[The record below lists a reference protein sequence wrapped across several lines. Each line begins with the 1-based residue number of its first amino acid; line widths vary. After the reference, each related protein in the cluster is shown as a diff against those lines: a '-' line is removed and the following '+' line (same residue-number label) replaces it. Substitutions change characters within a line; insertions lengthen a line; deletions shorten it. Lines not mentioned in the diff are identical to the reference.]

1 MLTYLERYRLIND
14 DTFSQRV
21 KLALSVTS
29 IGVVDEN
36 PNTPNHAARLVKAN
50 QFLTNSFPV
59 DEMRSINLR
68 LMANQTV
75 GAQGMDVT
83 DAALQSA
90 VDNIFNDLI

>member
-14 DTFSQRV
+14 DTFTQRV

-36 PNTPNHAARLVKAN
+36 VNTPKHAERLVKAN
-50 QFLTNSFPV
+50 QFLANTFPV

-83 DAALQSA
+83 DSALQQA
-90 VDNIFNDLI
+90 VDQLFNDLL